1 MFLTLHPISCP
12 YFAEGVVSPAVNAG
26 NEGRLSM
33 FRIAAPRLS
42 YAVTLMVLMLF
53 GVGALDLKKYCNM
66 NNWNSSRLLICLLVC
81 MLMPFGLYA
90 QHGVKV
96 KKDARRSSGDVVTAD
111 LVLGDKTYKDVLK
124 FTENGDGDLVFVG
137 ITYPKPDAA
146 DLDDIEERY
155 QHQAIPA
162 ATPDFGEDGFYFKY
176 NGVYD
181 GYLDFVDAL
190 LTPERALSHS
200 VLVDFLNGTCKS
212 ENGSSIY
219 CAFARPS
226 GYGPEIVNY
235 TNGGYNGNTTSW
247 PINNTWNGESY
258 SQTRTIDE
266 GDLYWKDVSTSWIM
280 DAYYYQ
286 DEYPYQESLYAPG
299 TYTNSFG
306 QRILCYQWTLD
317 NGGYVIFKKY
327 IPSQYM
333 TPITRN
339 EFMTRYWESVNAQN
353 HRKAYRAWR
362 ADKVAAFQT
371 ALASCNEIII
381 PSSVGGKTV
390 KDINWSY
397 SPFTIN
403 ATSLKLPNTI
413 ETITRVPSDEY
424 LPALTTV
431 NLKNLASLKY
441 IRSYA
446 FSDCNSLVIDT
457 LVLPDSPNNYIAI
470 GRNAFSGVTI
480 NWLHEKELYYYYAD
494 ADYISSEDKYYLHK
508 LSGLKNSN
516 IYLDHSVYGVHF
528 YLDYNEVGDEKVFYT
543 DPTNKIYVPALQL
556 NAYKQADGW
565 KDIKDQIYPW
575 PENRYVLIDDEID
588 YAVAYTDDATTHT
601 TKLTYVGTKTGKK
614 LEIPGSFDDG
624 YTVVAVTGC
633 QSGVWE
639 EVVLPSSVDSLYL
652 SAFASCPNLK
662 KINIE
667 NVKKIDGSAIFA
679 SCIKLE
685 SVTNSYLTTLG
696 GGFFSDCSALTN
708 VSFSSVET
716 IAGGVFGGCTALKN
730 VSLPALTSLPGGTF
744 SSCSNLETLNLASVV
759 EIPASSFS
767 GKQKLES
774 VVLGAVVNIGDA
786 AFSGCTSLT
795 SVTTPDAGVVLAF
808 PSTLRTIGNA
818 AFQKCP
824 LAGVLDF
831 ATTSSNLQKIGA
843 GAFSESEITYLTLPG
858 SLRTAAG
865 DIVET
870 GGNVDFSQSTF
881 AIGNGAFSKNYNL
894 KTVRIDE
901 GVNGIGNQAFKFCP
915 NLTSIR
921 LPGTL
926 LYIGSHFLCG
936 AKLMPDLKI
945 PESVTDINGAFLM
958 GCDSL
963 RKVYLYCSPEA
974 LKRTSLAGD
983 ECFSPVDLMRANDE
997 WVAAHFEGDYKC
1009 KHVNNCQFFVTSQE
1023 MYHAYIDY
1031 QNLDGIYPWLRLDRF
1046 DLNYNLCGSNNDGS
1060 LTSDGINW
1068 KAKDYYNNHFN
1079 DFPINTGI
1087 NGQTYSGAWEG
1098 AWTAYGP
1105 INQAPRRAAYYSRLT
1120 NELQT
1125 TYWEQFE
1132 KTGYHN
1138 RFNWFPPSDEEGITG
1153 DKHGTPDYIHPWR
1166 TICFPFKP
1174 VKSELD
1180 ELIGAEAVLA
1190 EYVSAHLA
1198 SKSEENGE
1206 TLYHYN
1212 LTFRT
1217 IDHGDI
1223 VPDQPYLLRP
1233 YKPDVDTVKIPMY
1246 SADPIA
1252 LYNNQSAKM
1261 TDEHWTVDIRDV
1273 EAVDNDPGTDIH
1285 MIGTYVPYKLSQAE
1299 FYLKNWFD
1307 ETNKVYSMNFYKAST
1322 DNTVTVNEFK
1332 CFFRIVKNGV
1342 PIKKARLGTT
1352 FYVEDENG
1360 NTTSI
1365 AESDILDYQDGS
1377 YAMTPVY
1384 NLSGQRVANRLEG
1397 TNLPEGVYIV
1407 NGRKVVVKA
1416 NK

>member
-1 MFLTLHPISCP
+1 M
-12 YFAEGVVSPAVNAG
+12 SPAVNAG

-42 YAVTLMVLMLF
+42 YAVTLMVLVLF

-155 QHQAIPA
+155 QQQPSPA
-162 ATPDFGEDGFYFKY
+162 ATPDYGEDGFYFKY
-176 NGVYD
+176 NGGYT

-200 VLVDFLNGTCKS
+200 VFADFLNGTCKS

-226 GYGPEIVNY
+226 GYAPATY

-362 ADKVAAFQT
+362 AEKVAAFQT

-390 KDINWSY
+390 KDVNWSY

-413 ETITRVPSDEY
+413 ETITRVPSIQY
-424 LPALTTV
+424 LPKLKTV
-431 NLKNLASLKY
+431 NLKGLSLDSIK
-441 IRSYA
+441 SYA
-446 FSDCNSLVIDT
+446 FSGCDSLVIDT
-457 LVLPDSPNNYIAI
+457 LVLPNSPRIMV

-480 NWLHEKELYYYYAD
+480 NWLHVEGFNYYD
-494 ADYISSEDKYYLHK
+494 ADNIDNIHYLHM
-508 LSGLKNSN
+508 LSGLKNSK
-516 IYLDHSVYGVHF
+516 IYLDQNSVFAVNLF
-528 YLDYNEVGDEKVFYT
+528 LDYNEEGGQKVFYT
-543 DPTNKIYVPALQL
+543 DPTNKFFVPQNLWMNYQ
-556 NAYKQADGW
+556 NTSGW
-565 KDIKDQIYPW
+565 MDIKDQIYPW
-575 PENRYVLIDDEID
+575 PFRYVIIDGEQIFGNGLQFADNE
-588 YAVAYTDDATTHT
+588 TTMT
-601 TKLTYVGTKTGKK
+601 TQLVNIGPFRTGSV
-614 LEIPGSFDDG
+614 LEIPETFDDG
-624 YTVVAVTGC
+624 YTVVGVSGC
-633 QSGVWE
+633 QGGTWTQVILPTTCTTLSGSG
-639 EVVLPSSVDSLYL
+639 PAFQSCSS
-652 SAFASCPNLK
+652 
-662 KINIE
+662 
-667 NVKKIDGSAIFA
+667 
-679 SCIKLE
+679 
-685 SVTNSYLTTLG
+685 LTTIDL
-696 GGFFSDCSALTN
+696 SN
-708 VSFSSVET
+708 V
-716 IAGGVFGGCTALKN
+716 TAIN
-730 VSLPALTSLPGGTF
+730 VGYTF
-744 SSCSNLETLNLASVV
+744 A
-759 EIPASSFS
+759 
-767 GKQKLES
+767 
-774 VVLGAVVNIGDA
+774 
-786 AFSGCTSLT
+786 GCTSLNNVTLNPNLTTLPDGTFAQCSALSSIDLSNVTDIGESAFSACT
-795 SVTTPDAGVVLAF
+795 SLQDVTF
-808 PSTLRTIGNA
+808 SSTLRTVGNA

-824 LAGVLDF
+824 LAGILDF
-831 ATTSSNLQKIGA
+831 ATTSPNLQKIGA

-870 GGNVDFSQSTF
+870 DGNVDFSASTF

-894 KTVRIDE
+894 ETVDLKMGI
-901 GVNGIGNQAFKFCP
+901 NGIGNEAFKFCP

-921 LPGTL
+921 LPESL

-936 AKLMPDLKI
+936 AKSLPELKI
-945 PESVTDINGAFLM
+945 PASVTDINGAFLM
-958 GCDSL
+958 GCESL
-963 RKVYLYCSPEA
+963 RKVELYGGPEKLRKSIASPSVEVY
-974 LKRTSLAGD
+974 D
-983 ECFSPVDLMRANDE
+983 ESFSPVDLMSANDA
-997 WVAAHFEGDYKC
+997 WVAAHFDGDYKC
-1009 KHVNNCQFFVTSQE
+1009 KHVNDCQFFVTSQE
-1023 MYHAYIDY
+1023 MYHRYIDY
-1031 QNLDGIYPWLRLDRF
+1031 VNDDNIHPWLRLDRF
-1046 DLNYNLCGSNNDGS
+1046 DLNYNLCGSDNDGS

-1068 KAKDYYNNHFN
+1068 KAKDYYKIHYN
-1079 DFPINTGI
+1079 DFPRNEGI
-1087 NGQTYSGAWEG
+1087 NGQNPGAWEG
-1098 AWTAYGP
+1098 AWAAYGP
-1105 INQAPRRAAYYSRLT
+1105 NAGSGSAPRRASSEVYYETLWSDPV
-1120 NELQT
+1120 LQT

-1138 RFNWFPPSDEEGITG
+1138 RFNYYPPSDEEGMTG
-1153 DKHGTPDYIHPWR
+1153 TSGNHGYIHKWR

-1190 EYVSAHLA
+1190 EYVSANLA
-1198 SKSEENGE
+1198 STSEENGE
-1206 TLYHYN
+1206 TVYHYN

-1233 YKPDVDTVKIPMY
+1233 YKPEVQTINITMY
-1246 SADPIA
+1246 SPESIP
-1252 LYNNQSAKM
+1252 LYGKATPM

-1299 FYLKNWFD
+1299 FYLKNWYD
-1307 ETNKVYSMNFYKAST
+1307 ATNEVYSMNFYKASA
-1322 DNTVTVNEFK
+1322 DNVVTVNKFK

-1342 PIKKARLGTT
+1342 PIKKGRLGTT

-1377 YAMTPVY
+1377 YATTPVY

-1397 TNLPEGVYIV
+1397 ANLPEGVYIV

>member
-1 MFLTLHPISCP
+1 M
-12 YFAEGVVSPAVNAG
+12 SPAVNAG

-42 YAVTLMVLMLF
+42 YAVTLMVLVLF

-155 QHQAIPA
+155 NQNYYSIGDLTDADRNNY
-162 ATPDFGEDGFYFKY
+162 TYFKY
-176 NGVYD
+176 DGKYT
-181 GYLDFVDAL
+181 GYLDFPDAL
-190 LTPERALSHS
+190 LTAQYALSNSGYADYLHGVGS
-200 VLVDFLNGTCKS
+200 
-212 ENGSSIY
+212 NGSSCYLRISPAGY
-219 CAFARPS
+219 EITS
-226 GYGPEIVNY
+226 GGSS
-235 TNGGYNGNTTSW
+235 TSYNNDV
-247 PINNTWNGESY
+247 TWNGQRY
-258 SQTRTIDE
+258 TQTRSVPS
-266 GDLYWKDVSTSWIM
+266 GDLSYVGASNTFFLL
-280 DAYYYQ
+280 DAYYFQ
-286 DEYPYQESLYAPG
+286 DDFPYTIEIAAAAAGGAIAPRMTFKG
-299 TYTNSFG
+299 DDGS
-306 QRILCYQWTLD
+306 TLTC
-317 NGGYVIFKKY
+317 FRH
-327 IPSQYM
+327 IP
-333 TPITRN
+333 PR
-339 EFMTRYWESVNAQN
+339 FMTQITADEFHAARVAQSNASQ
-353 HRKAYRAWR
+353 HRTAYLAWR
-362 ADKVAAFQT
+362 TAKKTEFQT

-381 PSSVGGKTV
+381 PSTVGGKTV

-413 ETITRVPSDEY
+413 ENITRVPSIQY
-424 LPALTTV
+424 LPKLKTV
-431 NLKNLASLKY
+431 NLKGLSLDSIK
-441 IRSYA
+441 SYA
-446 FSDCNSLVIDT
+446 FSGCDSLVIDT
-457 LVLPDSPNNYIAI
+457 LVLPNSPRIMV

-480 NWLHEKELYYYYAD
+480 NWLHVEGFNYYD
-494 ADYISSEDKYYLHK
+494 ADNIDNIHYLHM
-508 LSGLKNSN
+508 LSGLKNSK
-516 IYLDHSVYGVHF
+516 IYLDQNFVFAVNLF
-528 YLDYNEVGDEKVFYT
+528 LDYNEVGGQKVYYT
-543 DPTNKIYVPALQL
+543 DATNTIYVPQAQWE
-556 NAYKQADGW
+556 NYKTDDGGW
-565 KDIKDQIYPW
+565 DNIKDQILPW
-575 PENRYVLIDDEID
+575 PIPNNLRYVLIDGSERQAT
-588 YAVAYTDDATTHT
+588 YVDDATTHT
-601 TKLTYVGTKTGKK
+601 TILTGVSTKTGKK
-614 LEIPGSFDDG
+614 LEIPGSYEDG
-624 YTVVAVTGC
+624 YTVVAVTGF
-633 QSGVWE
+633 QMGAWE
-639 EVVLPSSVDSLYL
+639 EIVLPSSVDSLYL

-667 NVKKIDGSAIFA
+667 NVKKTDGSAIFA
-679 SCIKLE
+679 SCTKLE
-685 SVTNSYLTTLG
+685 SATNSYLTTLG
-696 GGFFSDCSALTN
+696 GGFFSGCSALTN

-730 VSLPALTSLPGGTF
+730 VSLHALTSLPGGAF

-759 EIPASSFS
+759 EIPAGSFS

-808 PSTLRTIGNA
+808 PSTLRTIGDA

-824 LAGVLDF
+824 LAGILDF
-831 ATTSSNLQKIGA
+831 ATTSPNLQKIGA

-870 GGNVDFSQSTF
+870 DGNVDFSASTF

-894 KTVRIDE
+894 ETVDLKMGI
-901 GVNGIGNQAFKFCP
+901 NGIGNEAFKFCP

-921 LPGTL
+921 LPESL

-936 AKLMPDLKI
+936 AKSLPELKI
-945 PESVTDINGAFLM
+945 PASVTDINGAFLM
-958 GCDSL
+958 GCESL
-963 RKVYLYCSPEA
+963 RKVELYGGPEKLRKSIASP
-974 LKRTSLAGD
+974 SVGVYD
-983 ECFSPVDLMRANDE
+983 ESFSPVDLMSANDA
-997 WVAAHFEGDYKC
+997 WVAAHFDGDYKC
-1009 KHVNNCQFFVTSQE
+1009 KHVNDCQFFVTSQE
-1023 MYHAYIDY
+1023 MYHRYIDY
-1031 QNLDGIYPWLRLDRF
+1031 VNDDNIHPWLRLDRF
-1046 DLNYNLCGSNNDGS
+1046 DLNYNLCGSDNDGS

-1068 KAKDYYNNHFN
+1068 KAKDYYKIHYN
-1079 DFPINTGI
+1079 DFPRNEGI
-1087 NGQTYSGAWEG
+1087 NGQNPGAWEG
-1098 AWTAYGP
+1098 AWAAYGP
-1105 INQAPRRAAYYSRLT
+1105 NAGSGSAPRRASSEVYYETLWSDPV
-1120 NELQT
+1120 LQT

-1138 RFNWFPPSDEEGITG
+1138 RFNYYPPSDEEGMTG
-1153 DKHGTPDYIHPWR
+1153 TSGNHGYIHKWR

-1190 EYVSAHLA
+1190 EYVSANLA
-1198 SKSEENGE
+1198 STSEENGE
-1206 TLYHYN
+1206 TVYHYN

-1233 YKPDVDTVKIPMY
+1233 YKPEVQTINITMY
-1246 SADPIA
+1246 SPESIP
-1252 LYNNQSAKM
+1252 LYGKATPM

-1273 EAVDNDPGTDIH
+1273 EPADGDPGTYIH

-1299 FYLKNWFD
+1299 FYLKNWYD
-1307 ETNKVYSMNFYKAST
+1307 ATNEVYSMNFYKASA
-1322 DNTVTVNEFK
+1322 DNVVTVNKFK

-1342 PIKKARLGTT
+1342 PIKKGRLGTT

-1377 YAMTPVY
+1377 YATTPVY

-1397 TNLPEGVYIV
+1397 ANLPEGVYIV